1 MLSGPWKVKYVP
13 HSDIGGEGYICL
25 CTQLFVCTVLLS
37 EQCTQIIFYHFKPLC
52 INDINYNYA
61 TAAFLSA
68 LCPLSLFTSWH
79 LQQEACINQIYNYT
93 NRMMSIIH
101 LSVVLIFLL
110 SGACLG
116 CISRVTVDFSTLN
129 KMFTENFFE
138 NKILNHSLVALTWGF
153 FLCVCLLQFDKPGA
167 REGDYPDMAKE
178 AGADLYRLLVIH
190 SFIDIRSWYLLFLC
204 CYKTCNKFYC
214 CISTSYFRWKGSSRC
229 RNPIFCHWTSLRRI
243 RLW

>member
-68 LCPLSLFTSWH
+68 LCHLSLFTSWH
-79 LQQEACINQIYNYT
+79 LQQEACINQIYKYT

-153 FLCVCLLQFDKPGA
+153 FFMCVFAAVWQAWSTGRWL
-167 REGDYPDMAKE
+167 
-178 AGADLYRLLVIH
+178 
-190 SFIDIRSWYLLFLC
+190 SWY
-204 CYKTCNKFYC
+204 
-214 CISTSYFRWKGSSRC
+214 GQGSRC
-229 RNPIFCHWTSLRRI
+229 WSLQIIGHPLIHRYQILIFIVFVL
-243 RLW
+243 L

>member
-1 MLSGPWKVKYVP
+1 MAVGLVCIHYSLRLNVESTVHGQQRRPLAQFVIQTVPKVFSPAAKGGHFNSKSCFYLQTWTSLMLSGPWKVKYVP

-25 CTQLFVCTVLLS
+25 
-37 EQCTQIIFYHFKPLC
+37 CTQIIFYHFKPLC

-79 LQQEACINQIYNYT
+79 LQQEACINQIYKYT

-153 FLCVCLLQFDKPGA
+153 FYVCVCCSL
-167 REGDYPDMAKE
+167 
-178 AGADLYRLLVIH
+178 
-190 SFIDIRSWYLLFLC
+190 
-204 CYKTCNKFYC
+204 
-214 CISTSYFRWKGSSRC
+214 
-229 RNPIFCHWTSLRRI
+229 TSLEHGKVTILIWPRKQVLI
-243 RLW
+243 FTDYWSSTHS